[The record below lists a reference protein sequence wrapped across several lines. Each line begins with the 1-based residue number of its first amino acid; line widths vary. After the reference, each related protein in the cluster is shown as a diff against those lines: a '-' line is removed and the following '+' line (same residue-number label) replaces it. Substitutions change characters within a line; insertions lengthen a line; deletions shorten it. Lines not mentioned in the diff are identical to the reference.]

1 MPLTKAQFRTRVRE
15 QSGDP
20 VRVTGTATG
29 GSVTTI
35 VDTTRLIQA
44 DSYWNGLWAFVITT
58 TDSSAPQGEAQK
70 VYSSTNS
77 SNTLT
82 VELPFSAAVG
92 AGDTYGVAVFSNARI
107 DNIIAGVLKEFSDYR
122 PLQFNEDLEVT
133 ANEKRFAPTSAAAI
147 RYVSKIEYYDPGVEE
162 TEYEFIWN
170 KNTRKVEFKSAFTA
184 ARTLTLYAAKA
195 HSLPAADATA
205 MTYDDDDEDRLVRWC
220 VARLMQSLSANEFR
234 DNQGALAPQS
244 WTTGEVSETY
254 GNKYESFLKYNEN
267 MVRDI
272 IASFPS
278 IKI

>member
-70 VYSSTNS
+70 VYSFTNS

-122 PLQFNEDLEVT
+122 PLQFSEDLAVT
-133 ANEKRFAPTSAAAI
+133 VNEKRFEPTSAAAI

-184 ARTLTLYAAKA
+184 ARTLKIYAAKT
-195 HSLPAADATA
+195 HTLPATDGAS

-220 VARLMQSLSANEFR
+220 VARLMQSLGANEFR
-234 DNQGALAPQS
+234 DNFGKLAPQS

-254 GNKYESFLKYNEN
+254 GNKYDSFLKYNEN
-267 MVRDI
+267 TIKDI

-278 IKI
+278 VKI